1 MRLAVLVAILGLLA
15 LYGPAYSQS
24 GVPAS
29 GAPSPQGVADFV
41 LYPWVTVLLLFVGM
55 MLLISQLMSIG
66 GWGVTG
72 TAGVFC
78 LGVVLASH
86 ALAGAA
92 AWFGVV
98 LILAG
103 IGLLL
108 VESRVLPGY
117 GVSGAAGL
125 ACLFVGCYLMLG
137 GAAAG
142 VLFAI
147 LASALV
153 TVLSAIAFLVHLPQ
167 NSAWQAVGRKLEMRV
182 GRPYSTA
189 VEGRVEIAGAD
200 SLAAETQEISEK
212 ESAGTSET
220 DEAKK
225 EKLAGTDTES
235 DEEQQILGRD
245 E

>member
-1 MRLAVLVAILGLLA
+1 M
-15 LYGPAYSQS
+15 
-24 GVPAS
+24 
-29 GAPSPQGVADFV
+29 
-41 LYPWVTVLLLFVGM
+41 TVLLLFAGM
-55 MLLISQLMSIG
+55 MLLISELMHSG
-66 GWGVTG
+66 TWGVTG

-117 GVSGAAGL
+117 GVSGVGGL

-153 TVLSAIAFLVHLPQ
+153 TLLSAIAFLVHLPQ
-167 NSAWQAVGRKLEMRV
+167 NSAWQAVGRKLEMHV

-200 SLAAETQEISEK
+200 SLAAETQVSEP
-212 ESAGTSET
+212 EPAGTLET
-220 DEAKK
+220 DEAKRQR
-225 EKLAGTDTES
+225 LAGTDSES